1 MNSKKRGY
9 NRRRTRRFLNDELAF
24 HNEVEDSN
32 ENQQSV
38 FENFQYLSQNEKNRV
53 EEKFSK
59 PRNEK
64 QRYYAKELSNHNN
77 KIVIATGPAGTGKTL
92 FGTEYGVRQFLM
104 GQYEKLIFTRP
115 AVSADEDLGY
125 LPGTLEEKM
134 APWVRPIYD
143 ILYNFITPKEVTQ
156 MLEDKTIEIAPMAYM
171 RGRTFKNTW
180 IVADECQ
187 NTTPNQFK
195 MLLTRIGENSRM
207 VITGDLDQHDRIDEI
222 NGLADFLHK
231 FRNNK
236 SGSISSIEFL
246 KEHVEREDVIK
257 DVLSI
262 YENMSVEDETL
273 DDDVPSLMSVSPN
286 DAGSIL
292 NNIME
297 ENNDDAFLT
306 DDECEP
312 SSNST
317 TIPTASFLNM
327 GKYIFNKNGD
337 YDSNI

>member
-1 MNSKKRGY
+1 
-9 NRRRTRRFLNDELAF
+9 
-24 HNEVEDSN
+24 
-32 ENQQSV
+32 
-38 FENFQYLSQNEKNRV
+38 
-53 EEKFSK
+53 
-59 PRNEK
+59 
-64 QRYYAKELSNHNN
+64 
-77 KIVIATGPAGTGKTL
+77 
-92 FGTEYGVRQFLM
+92 
-104 GQYEKLIFTRP
+104 
-115 AVSADEDLGY
+115 
-125 LPGTLEEKM
+125 
-134 APWVRPIYD
+134 
-143 ILYNFITPKEVTQ
+143 

-262 YENMSVEDETL
+262 YENITVEDDTI

-286 DAGSIL
+286 DTGSIL

-297 ENNDDAFLT
+297 ENKDDEFLT
-306 DDECEP
+306 DDECE
-312 SSNST
+312 SNSNGI
-317 TIPTASFLNM
+317 TIPSASFLNM
-327 GKYIFNKNGD
+327 GKYIFNKSSE